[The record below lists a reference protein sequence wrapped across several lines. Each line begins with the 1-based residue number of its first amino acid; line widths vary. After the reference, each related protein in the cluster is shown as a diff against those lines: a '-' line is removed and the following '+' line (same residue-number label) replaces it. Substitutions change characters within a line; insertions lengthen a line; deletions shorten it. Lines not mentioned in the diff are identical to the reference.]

1 MWSNPQFPANLVTF
15 TEEILNG
22 KLHFLCSVCTIFKA
36 WSAIC
41 TSVVCEF
48 ISEQYRSSQP
58 ECSVRK
64 VLLESPQSSQKN
76 TCARVSFL
84 IKLQVSGQSLFFN
97 KVAGLRPVTLLKKR
111 LWHRCFIVNFAEF
124 IRTPFLT
131 EHLR

>member
-84 IKLQVSGQSLFFN
+84 IKLQVSACNF
-97 KVAGLRPVTLLKKR
+97 LKKET
-111 LWHRCFIVNFAEF
+111 LAQVFFCEFCEISTNNFSY
-124 IRTPFLT
+124 RTPPVVASEMQAKT
-131 EHLR
+131 K